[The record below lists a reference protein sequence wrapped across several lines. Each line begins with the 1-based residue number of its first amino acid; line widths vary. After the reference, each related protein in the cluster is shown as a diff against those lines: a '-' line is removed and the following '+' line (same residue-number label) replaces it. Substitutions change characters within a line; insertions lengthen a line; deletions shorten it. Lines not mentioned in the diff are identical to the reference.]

1 MTETRSRAGP
11 SEGGEDDVDGMGGP
25 CGPGRD
31 GGCAGALGVH
41 REEIVIQCHDASVDD
56 ANVQGDAGLE
66 DAGPVDAGVVMVDG
80 GFDGGAVMDS
90 GVDGGGM
97 DGGAVVD
104 SGVDGGGMDAGGVV
118 AMPVVAWQD
127 GAGGDQEIYLRRW
140 NGTAWEELDG
150 SASGGGVSNTPIGAS
165 PSASPRRRRSRS
177 GRTAAPSSRGS
188 SASRRA
194 TSKCTSGAG
203 TAARGKQSAA
213 PRRAVA

>member
-1 MTETRSRAGP
+1 
-11 SEGGEDDVDGMGGP
+11 
-25 CGPGRD
+25 
-31 GGCAGALGVH
+31 
-41 REEIVIQCHDASVDD
+41 
-56 ANVQGDAGLE
+56 
-66 DAGPVDAGVVMVDG
+66 MVDG

-165 PSASPRRRRSRS
+165 SVGQSEAPAVALGPDGSPVVAWVERVASSDLEVYVRRWN
-177 GRTAAPSSRGS
+177 GS
-188 SASRRA
+188 TWEAM
-194 TSKCTSGAG
+194 
-203 TAARGKQSAA
+203 AA